1 MLVALLVFIALA
13 GAAFGSFGAVVASRG
28 LRNSLGGRSH
38 CESCG
43 RTLRW
48 YELVPLISYV
58 ALRGRCRTCHTPVG
72 VRTFAWE
79 AGGAAVALAI
89 ALPVVILRGLPPV

>member
-1 MLVALLVFIALA
+1 MLVALLVFVALL
-13 GAAFGSFGAVVASRG
+13 GAAFGSFGGVVASRG

-48 YELVPLISYV
+48 FELVPLFSYV
-58 ALRGRCRTCHTPVG
+58 WLRGRCRSCHARIG
-72 VRTFAWE
+72 VRAFAWE

-89 ALPVVILRGLPPV
+89 AIPLVVLRGLALV